1 MICMAKYRAKKMQR
15 GRQRRSPHRPNDD
28 PNVFAGKSYIFFIE
42 NLIRVK
48 YINNRFINYLNLSV
62 PHFFFTLLAVEWVGP
77 NSDERNVKVKLD
89 RSRKKIH
96 VEDMR
101 RKPLRMLDL
110 RSVKQKVHY
119 RLSSDGLQ
127 NIIAI
132 RVQGEIDLVRKW
144 RTTPPTFNFK
154 LTVESSVNCKLRGF
168 LEFSRN

>member
-1 MICMAKYRAKKMQR
+1 MNIT
-15 GRQRRSPHRPNDD
+15 DF
-28 PNVFAGKSYIFFIE
+28 FAS
-42 NLIRVK
+42 
-48 YINNRFINYLNLSV
+48 
-62 PHFFFTLLAVEWVGP
+62 FTLLAVEWVGP

-132 RVQGEIDLVRKW
+132 RVQGDIDLVRKR
-144 RTTPPTFNFK
+144 RTKTFFVK
-154 LTVESSVNCKLRGF
+154 LRVESSVMGTFYGNF
-168 LEFSRN
+168 

>member
-1 MICMAKYRAKKMQR
+1 M
-15 GRQRRSPHRPNDD
+15 
-28 PNVFAGKSYIFFIE
+28 
-42 NLIRVK
+42 
-48 YINNRFINYLNLSV
+48 
-62 PHFFFTLLAVEWVGP
+62 GP

-132 RVQGEIDLVRKW
+132 RVQGDIDLVRKGEQKH
-144 RTTPPTFNFK
+144 FFLK
-154 LTVESSVNCKLRGF
+154 LRVESSVMGT
-168 LEFSRN
+168 FS

>member
-1 MICMAKYRAKKMQR
+1 MNIT
-15 GRQRRSPHRPNDD
+15 D
-28 PNVFAGKSYIFFIE
+28 
-42 NLIRVK
+42 
-48 YINNRFINYLNLSV
+48 
-62 PHFFFTLLAVEWVGP
+62 FFFTSFTPLAVEWVGP

-119 RLSSDGLQ
+119 RLSTDGLQ

-144 RTTPPTFNFK
+144 RTRNIFFK
-154 LTVESSVNCKLRGF
+154 LTIESSIKGHSF
-168 LEFSRN
+168 LECCKIDL